1 MNTDATNA
9 DATNAD
15 ATVDLRSDTLTH
27 PTERMRQAMHA
38 AEVGDDTFGDDPT
51 VKRLEAMAAE
61 RLGKEAAVYV
71 PSGSMGNSTALIT
84 YLEIGS
90 RSGAGRPALAV
101 HETHAHMF
109 SSDRDRFARALFP
122 VESAAVDTEW
132 GVLGPEHLQQAVA
145 AHPEA
150 EPLLLCIEN
159 THNYTGGG
167 AVTPAQVNAVA
178 GAAHAAGMR
187 VHCDGARLFN
197 AAVAQRLPA
206 AELVEQVDSVMFCV
220 SKGLSAPVGSI
231 LCGEAA
237 FIDAARDT
245 RKIHGGSMRQ
255 AGVIAAAGIVSL
267 EAMVDR
273 LAEDHVNAAR
283 LRAGLRTIEGI
294 EVVEPPIPTNFAVV
308 DVRGLGWT
316 ADEMLDRYRAEGV
329 LGGSRPPTRIRL
341 VVNRHIGPPQVDR
354 VIEATRHIV
363 ASGSEAGAATVAG
376 TAR

>member
-1 MNTDATNA
+1 MND
-9 DATNAD
+9 D

-27 PTERMRQAMHA
+27 PTERMRQAIHA

-109 SSDRDRFARALFP
+109 SSDRDRFARALFG
-122 VESAAVDTEW
+122 VESAAVETEW
-132 GVLGPEHLQQAVA
+132 GVLTPDHVQQAVA
-145 AHPEA
+145 AHPGA

-167 AVTPAQVNAVA
+167 AVTPAEVNAVA

-197 AAVAQRLPA
+197 AAVAQGLPA

-255 AGVIAAAGIVSL
+255 AGVIAAAGILSL
-267 EAMVDR
+267 QEMVDR
-273 LAEDHVNAAR
+273 LAEDHANAAR
-283 LRAGLRTIEGI
+283 LRDGLQTIDGI

-341 VVNRHIGPPQVDR
+341 VVNRHIGPAQVDR
-354 VIEATRHIV
+354 VIDATRRIV
-363 ASGSEAGAATVAG
+363 AGGSEAGGSEAGAATVAG

>member
-1 MNTDATNA
+1 MST

-51 VKRLEAMAAE
+51 VQRLEAMAAE

-84 YLEIGS
+84 HLEIGA
-90 RSGAGRPALAV
+90 RSGGDRPALAV

-122 VESAAVDTEW
+122 VESASVETEW
-132 GVLGPEHLQQAVA
+132 GVLTPDHLQQAIA
-145 AHPEA
+145 DHPGA
-150 EPLLLCIEN
+150 EPRLLCIEN

-245 RKIHGGSMRQ
+245 RKLHGGSMRQ

-267 EAMVDR
+267 EVMVDR

-283 LRAGLRTIEGI
+283 LRAGLRTIDGI
-294 EVVEPPIPTNFAVV
+294 EVVEPAIPTNFAVV

-316 ADEMLDRYRAEGV
+316 AEQMLDRYRADGV
-329 LGGSRPPTRIRL
+329 LGGPRPPTRVRL
-341 VVNRHIGPPQVDR
+341 VVNRHIGAAQVDR

-363 ASGSEAGAATVAG
+363 AGRVESGVG

>member
-1 MNTDATNA
+1 MEECDDA

-51 VKRLEAMAAE
+51 VQRLEAMAAE

-84 YLEIGS
+84 YLEIGA
-90 RSGAGRPALAV
+90 RSGGGRPALAV

-122 VESAAVDTEW
+122 VESASVDTEW
-132 GVLGPEHLQQAVA
+132 GVLTPDHLQQAIA
-145 AHPEA
+145 AHPGA
-150 EPLLLCIEN
+150 EPRLLCIEN

-167 AVTPAQVNAVA
+167 AVTPAQVNAVT

-197 AAVAQRLPA
+197 AAVAQGLTA

-220 SKGLSAPVGSI
+220 SKGLSAPVGSM
-231 LCGEAA
+231 LCGDAA
-237 FIDAARDT
+237 FIEAARDT

-267 EAMVDR
+267 EVMVDR
-273 LAEDHVNAAR
+273 LAEDHVHAAR
-283 LRAGLRTIEGI
+283 LRPGSEPSTASRWSSRRSRPTSRWWTCAAWAG
-294 EVVEPPIPTNFAVV
+294 
-308 DVRGLGWT
+308 
-316 ADEMLDRYRAEGV
+316 
-329 LGGSRPPTRIRL
+329 PPTRCSTATAPRACWA
-341 VVNRHIGPPQVDR
+341 VRVRRPASAWWSTGTSAPRRSIG
-354 VIEATRHIV
+354 
-363 ASGSEAGAATVAG
+363 
-376 TAR
+376 

>member
-1 MNTDATNA
+1 MST

-51 VKRLEAMAAE
+51 VQRLEAMAAE

-84 YLEIGS
+84 HLEIGA
-90 RSGAGRPALAV
+90 RSGGDRPALAV

-122 VESAAVDTEW
+122 VESASVETEW
-132 GVLGPEHLQQAVA
+132 GVLTPDHLQQAIA
-145 AHPEA
+145 DHPGA
-150 EPLLLCIEN
+150 EPRLLCIEN

-245 RKIHGGSMRQ
+245 RKLHGGSMRQ

-267 EAMVDR
+267 EVMVDR

-283 LRAGLRTIEGI
+283 LRAGLRTIDGI
-294 EVVEPPIPTNFAVV
+294 EVVEPAIPTNFAVV

-316 ADEMLDRYRAEGV
+316 AEQMLDRYRAEGV
-329 LGGSRPPTRIRL
+329 LGGPRPPTRVRL
-341 VVNRHIGPPQVDR
+341 VVNRHIGAAQVDR
-354 VIEATRHIV
+354 VIDATRHIV
-363 ASGSEAGAATVAG
+363 AGRVESGVG